1 MDGGG
6 SKNISLALFLGGQQ
20 WFVRGWK
27 EALRKWEKSKNTT
40 ACKQE
45 EKGKKNPSSYQPT
58 NNAIPIRVLTFFQ
71 PPSFLPHSSAMPQ
84 LGHTFFPEGGDPH
97 LVPIILA
104 TLPSPCFPI
113 SGARKEKVTLAA
125 LRSAYTTT
133 TKPLRNIKV
142 ATKTGEEIGK
152 RFSLFKAY

>member
-1 MDGGG
+1 MGLKIFLSPFSSEVSNGLSGGERRHCE
-6 SKNISLALFLGGQQ
+6 S
-20 WFVRGWK
+20 
-27 EALRKWEKSKNTT
+27 
-40 ACKQE
+40 
-45 EKGKKNPSSYQPT
+45 GKKQKHNMQAGRKRKEKPLLLPT
-58 NNAIPIRVLTFFQ
+58 NNAIPIRVLTFSQ
-71 PPSFLPHSSAMPQ
+71 PQPNPSFLPHSSAMPQ
-84 LGHTFFPEGGDPH
+84 LGHTFFPERGDPL

-113 SGARKEKVTLAA
+113 SGARRKKLLWRRCEA
-125 LRSAYTTT
+125 RTT